1 MLKEMVE
8 KKRYS
13 FYEKFDMWEDAVRE
27 ACKPLINENII
38 EKSYIEAI
46 IDNIKIFGP
55 YIILAPM
62 ICIPHAQS
70 DKGVNEDAIS
80 FMRVKTPVKFSRKD
94 EHKAHTFFVIAATN
108 SENHMGILSEMC
120 NLIKEENILEKMMN
134 IDCENDLKNF
144 IDSYNISI

>member
-13 FYEKFDMWEDAVRE
+13 FYESFDMWEDAVRA
-27 ACKPLINENII
+27 ACSPLINENII
-38 EKSYIEAI
+38 EKTYIEAI
-46 IDNIKIFGP
+46 IDNIKTFGP

-70 DKGVNEDAIS
+70 TKGVNENAIS
-80 FMRVKTPVKFSRKD
+80 FMRVKKPVNFSRKD
-94 EHKAHTFFVIAATN
+94 EHKAHTFFVIAAMN
-108 SENHMGILSEMC
+108 SENHMAILSEMC

-134 IDCENDLKNF
+134 INCENDLGNF
-144 IDSYNISI
+144 INDYNISI